1 MRQWRPPR
9 PCGHGQGSPAV
20 KCNGFFSMNGAKSP
34 LQQSDLVANGSG
46 GGAAPPAPPGRPAPS
61 PFVNE
66 FRPGFDS
73 SFIHSFISNRPN
85 EAACRYRS
93 RILLARYAS
102 QYYIHSLSIYIH
114 SHSAHPDATRDS
126 ATMQAQVSLALPLG
140 SRSSR
145 FHDQTSH
152 VAAHFYSHSPAQL
165 AQQLDAE
172 RSRIQQLQLLI
183 DQEER
188 KVCVQ
193 CAKAR

>member
-1 MRQWRPPR
+1 MGRDCGRGRHVQWCFEILHHVRCEDCSCLSFQNLTSPFQPRLPAAPRAGPPR
-9 PCGHGQGSPAV
+9 TANAIP
-20 KCNGFFSMNGAKSP
+20 GARPKPRIPPERGRLP
-34 LQQSDLVANGSG
+34 LPFPHTFGPLRKPVLHTFTQYLHTFTLS
-46 GGAAPPAPPGRPAPS
+46 APR
-61 PFVNE
+61 
-66 FRPGFDS
+66 RD
-73 SFIHSFISNRPN
+73 
-85 EAACRYRS
+85 
-93 RILLARYAS
+93 AR
-102 QYYIHSLSIYIH
+102 Q
-114 SHSAHPDATRDS
+114 P
-126 ATMQAQVSLALPLG
+126 TMQAQVSLALPLG